1 MALGRY
7 ASRSYLFALGTAF
20 PLAAPFF
27 ASGGG
32 YAHIMDFK
40 AALYLALT
48 GAFVLVSLFDLPRE
62 KDFFRSPPRLLAL
75 GYLFFCLISALCSP
89 WRRTAFLGGSRC
101 EGFLHIALYVLSFL
115 LLSSRSFPRRGLMCA
130 FAAALGLQG
139 ILCLLQLAGVNALG
153 LYPPGLGWADAGL
166 RYPGAYLGA
175 LGNAGQTGAVLA
187 AGAALCL
194 LAILERGGRHFLL
207 LPFAALSA
215 FLLSE
220 MDAAG
225 PMLALFALT
234 LLALPLYG
242 KTLGGLCRW
251 GSLAALLLALLS
263 WQIIGFGPAL
273 GLCLLAGACFLLER
287 RLPGEKDCRLL
298 SRLLAAFLCLLAL
311 TLVFT
316 YRGWYGPLRE
326 ASALLH
332 GRGSAEMGG
341 GRAYIWEQ
349 VVKALRERFWLGSGP
364 DTLGLRGL
372 APYTAFDPAL
382 GREVTLYID
391 AAHCEYLQTLA
402 CSGPGAAV
410 CHLGLAVCAA
420 LGFLR
425 LKGARR
431 VCAGGALCY
440 AVQAF
445 FGISMCAAAPVF
457 WVLLALSVNPYFG
470 KEEGGG
476 DCLAANQQE

>member
-40 AALYLALT
+40 AALYIALT
-48 GAFVLVSLFDLPRE
+48 GAFVLVSLFDLPRD

-175 LGNAGQTGAVLA
+175 LGNAGQTGALLA
-187 AGAALCL
+187 AGAALCS
-194 LAILERGGRHFLL
+194 LAILERGGRYFLL

-220 MDAAG
+220 MDLAG
-225 PMLALFALT
+225 PMLALCVLL

-251 GSLAALLLALLS
+251 GGLAALLLALLGR
-263 WQIIGFGPAL
+263 QVVGYGPAL
-273 GLCLLAGACFLLER
+273 GLVLLAGTCLFLER
-287 RLPGEKDCRLL
+287 RLPGEKDCRLV
-298 SRLLAAFLCLLAL
+298 SRLLLLFLCLLAL
-311 TLVFT
+311 ALVLT

-326 ASALLH
+326 ASALLR
-332 GRGSAEMGG
+332 GRSSAEMGS
-341 GRAYIWEQ
+341 GRMYIWEQ
-349 VVKALRERFWLGSGP
+349 VAKALRERFWLGSGP

-372 APYTAFDPAL
+372 APYTAFDPDL
-382 GREVTLYID
+382 GREVTLRID

-420 LGFLR
+420 LGFTR
-425 LKGARR
+425 QRGTRR
-431 VCAGGALCY
+431 VCAGAALCY
-440 AVQAF
+440 AIQAF
-445 FGISMCAAAPVF
+445 FGISMCAAAPAF
-457 WVLLALSVNPYFG
+457 WVLLALSVNEFED
-470 KEEGGG
+470 EEGGAEVG
-476 DCLAANQQE
+476 PDQQE